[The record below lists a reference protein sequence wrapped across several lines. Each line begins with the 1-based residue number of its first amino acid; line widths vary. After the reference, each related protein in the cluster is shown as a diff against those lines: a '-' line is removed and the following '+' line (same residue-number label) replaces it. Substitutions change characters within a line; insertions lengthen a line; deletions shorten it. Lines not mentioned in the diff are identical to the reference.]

1 MSLMLPLLELSGA
14 VPRFFS
20 FSLFIPFSVLVAHNI
35 VELQSER
42 AVFCMSR
49 E

>member
-1 MSLMLPLLELSGA
+1 MVDVAHIGLSGA
-14 VPRFFS
+14 VHRFFS
-20 FSLFIPFSVLVAHNI
+20 FSQFIACNDFVAHNI

-42 AVFCMSR
+42 